1 MTVDFID
8 GGIPRLN
15 LYASFIGQIKHY
27 LKASKNRFVAVGIT
41 EMSEGGSCSAVDM
54 AIPTQKSG
62 YYTVQIK
69 AAPRNGNRS
78 LS

>member
-27 LKASKNRFVAVGIT
+27 LKAATSRFAAVGVT
-41 EMSEGGSCSAVDM
+41 EV
-54 AIPTQKSG
+54 
-62 YYTVQIK
+62 
-69 AAPRNGNRS
+69 
-78 LS
+78 